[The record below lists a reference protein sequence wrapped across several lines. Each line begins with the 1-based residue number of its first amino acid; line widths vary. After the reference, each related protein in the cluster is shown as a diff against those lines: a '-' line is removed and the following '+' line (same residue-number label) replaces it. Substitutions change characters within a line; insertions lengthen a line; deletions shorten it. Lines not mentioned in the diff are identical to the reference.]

1 MVGRYRKVMAAVIA
15 PKLLVFSE
23 WGALTD
29 YQTMRYGLASCMMDD
44 GYFSFTDNAAG
55 YGSTPLFDEYKVSLG
70 YPTDPPPT
78 AAWSN
83 GVWRRN
89 FQNGIVL
96 VNPRGNN
103 NNMAV
108 TVQIEP
114 WYKHFRG
121 TQDSTTNNGLAV
133 T

>member
-1 MVGRYRKVMAAVIA
+1 
-15 PKLLVFSE
+15 
-23 WGALTD
+23 
-29 YQTMRYGLASCMMDD
+29 MDD

-89 FQNGIVL
+89 FQNGTVL

-103 NNMAV
+103 NNMPV
-108 TVQIEP
+108 TVTIEP
-114 WYKHFRG
+114 GYKHFTG
-121 TQDSTTNNGLAV
+121 TQDSTTNNGAAV
-133 T
+133 TTVTLQPRDGLVLIKAN